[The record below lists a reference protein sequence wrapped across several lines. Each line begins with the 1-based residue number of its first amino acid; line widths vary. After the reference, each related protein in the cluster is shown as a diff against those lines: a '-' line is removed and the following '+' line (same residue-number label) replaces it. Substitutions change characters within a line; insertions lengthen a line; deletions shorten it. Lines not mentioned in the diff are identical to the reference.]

1 MVPHRHHSGRAYPAP
16 AASNFSLCS
25 PFDWSSGLLQDGSV
39 DGQQVAGDKTVT
51 ASVQTPFDVNEE
63 KSKEERVVAWH
74 GSCGPTQARHSGLS
88 PLVIL
93 RAC

>member
-1 MVPHRHHSGRAYPAP
+1 M
-16 AASNFSLCS
+16 
-25 PFDWSSGLLQDGSV
+25 DE
-39 DGQQVAGDKTVT
+39 QQVAGIETVT

-74 GSCGPTQARHSGLS
+74 GSCGPTEARHSGLS

-93 RAC
+93 RRVSYLFRVAPLTAVLAQHMRAVQV